1 MKAITQYLK
10 GLGYDCVED
19 DFYSQIDLWQKWYRG
34 YVPSFHDYRQYNGR
48 KKIRR
53 TRKSLG
59 MAKTVAEDWAN
70 LALNEKVGIALKKK
84 SAEKRV
90 WSVLDA
96 NQFRV
101 RGNQLL
107 EQAFALGT
115 GAFVERKE
123 GDEVKIDY
131 IRAGMVYPL
140 AWDNGRI
147 TQCAFGSERTV
158 KQEKQVYLN
167 IHTLVRGHY
176 VIENHL
182 FRRNGTALTE
192 IALPDD
198 VKDRVGTNSPTPLF
212 QIIRPNIANNFAP
225 DCPLGI
231 SVYANAL
238 DQLEGL
244 DLVYDSYCNEFRL
257 GKKRITVPVTMAR
270 MAMEE
275 DGSVTPVFDDNDTE
289 FYAIP
294 SVDQGENK
302 IEEHNM
308 ELRYEAHEA
317 GVQTALNLLSFK
329 CGMGRDRYN
338 FKDGEVK
345 TATEVVSE
353 KSDLFQSLKK
363 HELLLEGAL
372 IGMAQAV
379 AELLGLGEQEVTIN
393 FDDSIIEDTGAE
405 KLRFLQEIRDG
416 VRQKWEYRVRFFGED
431 EATAKSMV
439 AKDEPEEDLFGG
451 RG

>member
-1 MKAITQYLK
+1 MKER
-10 GLGYDCVED
+10 VET
-19 DFYSQIDLWQKWYRG
+19 K
-34 YVPSFHDYRQYNGR
+34 
-48 KKIRR
+48 
-53 TRKSLG
+53 
-59 MAKTVAEDWAN
+59 
-70 LALNEKVGIALKKK
+70 
-84 SAEKRV
+84 
-90 WSVLDA
+90 
-96 NQFRV
+96 
-101 RGNQLL
+101 
-107 EQAFALGT
+107 
-115 GAFVERKE
+115 
-123 GDEVKIDY
+123 
-131 IRAGMVYPL
+131 
-140 AWDNGRI
+140 
-147 TQCAFGSERTV
+147 
-158 KQEKQVYLN
+158 
-167 IHTLVRGHY
+167 
-176 VIENHL
+176 
-182 FRRNGTALTE
+182 
-192 IALPDD
+192 
-198 VKDRVGTNSPTPLF
+198 SPTPLF

-372 IGMAQAV
+372 IGMTQAV
-379 AELLGLGEQEVTIN
+379 AELLGLGEQEVTVN

-439 AKDEPEEDLFGG
+439 VQDEPEEDLFGG